1 MQPHH
6 DGLKVRYR
14 STVDSSPLAP
24 IAGYAPGC
32 LRLERPTSRLIL
44 FTSIDWQRRRDLHPL
59 DLRFERPTAR
69 LLGAR
74 RHQVAPRLGLAPRS
88 FRLTGERITLILPR
102 NKKLVPTAGIAPAP
116 SASQAAALSAELRG
130 NKAKG
135 TPAGSPDA
143 SNVTGAFPPK
153 EIGGD
158 GGNHTHSLNLARI
171 GRRYDCHPPKMAPP
185 PGLPPGSSALEVR
198 RSCD

>member
-1 MQPHH
+1 MTRALNWLDRRNLHPIGSLHRRGHYSICYGPHL
-6 DGLKVRYR
+6 DWLL
-14 STVDSSPLAP
+14 SF
-24 IAGYAPGC
+24 
-32 LRLERPTSRLIL
+32 RLIL
-44 FTSIDWQRRRDLHPL
+44 FTSIDWQRRRDLHLL

-158 GGNHTHSLNLARI
+158 GGNRTHSLNLARI
-171 GRRYDCHPPKMAPP
+171 GRRYDCHPPKWHPRQVSHP
-185 PGLPPGSSALEVR
+185 DLPH
-198 RSCD
+198 